1 MNIIPRRSAVS
12 KTILLASAAILTQ
25 AGSCAPNAPATIGT
39 TNNAAVQT
47 VFNGIQFVLPLL
59 DVLAAGIAV
68 AVPAAAPIVATIAPY
83 IASAGGV
90 FQTLSIG
97 ATEAA
102 AQPIVGQI
110 ETYISA
116 AVTAVEGVVN
126 GNPKLAPLLPKVQQ
140 AQAVLGLLTAFING
154 VTATPAAAAR
164 ASFAL
169 PPLLH

>member
-1 MNIIPRRSAVS
+1 MNRRSMLSTSSLVLPALALAACSTATGTAPTNAV
-12 KTILLASAAILTQ
+12 
-25 AGSCAPNAPATIGT
+25 
-39 TNNAAVQT
+39 VQT

-83 IASAGGV
+83 LASASGV

-102 AQPIVGQI
+102 AQPVVAQI

-126 GNPKLAPLLPKVQQ
+126 GNPKLAPLAPKVQQ

-154 VTATPAAAAR
+154 VTATSAAAAR
-164 ASFAL
+164 ASFVL
-169 PPLLH
+169 PPLLHR